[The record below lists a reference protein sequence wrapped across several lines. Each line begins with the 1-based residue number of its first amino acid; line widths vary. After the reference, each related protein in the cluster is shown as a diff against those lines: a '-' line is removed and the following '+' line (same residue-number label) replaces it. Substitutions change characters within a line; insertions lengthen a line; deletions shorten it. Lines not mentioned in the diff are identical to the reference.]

1 MKPLM
6 TLLGL
11 SIISVVGA
19 VGFAYSGSYDVGADS
34 RHGKLVGWLLSTTSH
49 ASVKRRAAKIEVPD
63 LTDDKLK
70 LAGANDF
77 KTMCA
82 DCHGAPGQEPKA
94 IGKGLNP
101 APPDLAES
109 AAHMTPA
116 ELFWVTKHGIKMTG
130 MPAWGATHD
139 DDALWPVVAFITGLP
154 ELSADDYQALLAKAA
169 GTGHHASDGNAM
181 EQRKQ
186 PAAHD
191 HSTHSHGAAN
201 N

>member
-1 MKPLM
+1 MK
-6 TLLGL
+6 LLL
-11 SIISVVGA
+11 VLLAMLIIAVIGA
-19 VGFAYSGSYDVGADS
+19 AGYAYSGLYDVSADS
-34 RHGKLVGWLLSTTSH
+34 QHGKVVGWLLSTTSH
-49 ASVKRRAAKIEVPD
+49 ESVERRAANIDVPD

-116 ELFWVTKHGIKMTG
+116 EVFWVTKHGIRMTG
-130 MPAWGATHD
+130 MPSWGATHD
-139 DDALWPVVAFITGLP
+139 DDALWPVVAFITVLP
-154 ELSADDYQALLAKAA
+154 ELGADDYQALLAKAA

-181 EQRKQ
+181 EQRKRT
-186 PAAHD
+186 AAQD
-191 HSTHSHGAAN
+191 HSAHSHGAAKN
-201 N
+201 